1 VIVLVV
7 ALLFPLGFL
16 IWRIERPAG
25 DTRDATRDTVTSLL
39 DGLYWAA
46 VTMTTVGYGDKT
58 PKTHLGRFVA
68 VVWMLCSVALMTFLS
83 ANVVSRLTADR
94 VENVIRNDG
103 DLRGKK
109 LAAVA
114 LSSGAEFLDGLRLK
128 HKTYAN
134 LQDALESLARG
145 ESDVVVNSEGALRY
159 LVSERFSN
167 VIRVPRVQLAPAYMG
182 VALPDGSALK
192 KPIDRALIKITES
205 AEWNQSRSGISENRG
220 YDKSGLRSNEPSA
233 TCFKTMERYRRP
245 MVPAPRL
252 LGPLARTRVDFLD
265 RRRVPFTRQ
274 RIAFWRIEPHGQVE
288 GSLWRWKPIGFH
300 VRVGT
305 LVLEINI
312 ERTFRV
318 ILERHPAADR
328 ETVEPICDLKTVR
341 IIERDRPERFDGR
354 GLPLVEVKH
363 IIVRAVE
370 RLAGIVT
377 EIKRVD
383 RILGQVGT
391 EA

>member
-1 VIVLVV
+1 LV
-7 ALLFPLGFL
+7 ALVSASGRLTGVDQYLVSPRLLFSELGL
-16 IWRIERPAG
+16 IGGYDLAPVINTAG
-25 DTRDATRDTVTSLL
+25 SYINRFYSHCHCFVSIINFFGLSLL

-83 ANVVSRLTADR
+83 ANLVSRLTAER

-182 VALPDGSALK
+182 VALPGGSALK

-205 AEWNQSRSGISENRG
+205 AEWRSIE
-220 YDKSGLRSNEPSA
+220 D
-233 TCFKTMERYRRP
+233 RYF
-245 MVPAPRL
+245 
-252 LGPLARTRVDFLD
+252 G
-265 RRRVPFTRQ
+265 
-274 RIAFWRIEPHGQVE
+274 
-288 GSLWRWKPIGFH
+288 K
-300 VRVGT
+300 
-305 LVLEINI
+305 
-312 ERTFRV
+312 
-318 ILERHPAADR
+318 
-328 ETVEPICDLKTVR
+328 
-341 IIERDRPERFDGR
+341 
-354 GLPLVEVKH
+354 
-363 IIVRAVE
+363 
-370 RLAGIVT
+370 
-377 EIKRVD
+377 
-383 RILGQVGT
+383 
-391 EA
+391 

>member
-1 VIVLVV
+1 M
-7 ALLFPLGFL
+7 
-16 IWRIERPAG
+16 
-25 DTRDATRDTVTSLL
+25 TSFL

-114 LSSGAEFLDGLRLK
+114 LSSGAEFLDGLRFK
-128 HKTYAN
+128 HKNYAN

-182 VALPDGSALK
+182 VALPEGSALK

-205 AEWNQSRSGISENRG
+205 AEWRSIE
-220 YDKSGLRSNEPSA
+220 
-233 TCFKTMERYRRP
+233 ERYF
-245 MVPAPRL
+245 
-252 LGPLARTRVDFLD
+252 G
-265 RRRVPFTRQ
+265 
-274 RIAFWRIEPHGQVE
+274 
-288 GSLWRWKPIGFH
+288 K
-300 VRVGT
+300 
-305 LVLEINI
+305 
-312 ERTFRV
+312 
-318 ILERHPAADR
+318 
-328 ETVEPICDLKTVR
+328 
-341 IIERDRPERFDGR
+341 
-354 GLPLVEVKH
+354 
-363 IIVRAVE
+363 
-370 RLAGIVT
+370 
-377 EIKRVD
+377 
-383 RILGQVGT
+383 
-391 EA
+391 

>member
-1 VIVLVV
+1 VCLRPFDHADRSPIVGRFRYVRHSHGRRDAVSWFARALLLGFCLILSFDVSRAGEPRPASALRIAVYDAPPYGAVGADGSLSGVSVDLWRRVAEELQWQYRLIPVSTMDSVLGGLEQGRFDAAIGAITITPEREARVDFSYPTHRSGVAVALAKESGLTAFLASFSAAAEEFAGAIVLLL
-7 ALLFPLGFL
+7 APLFPLGFL

-25 DTRDATRDTVTSLL
+25 DARQATRDTVTSFL

-114 LSSGAEFLDGLRLK
+114 LSSGAEFLDGLRFK

-145 ESDVVVNSEGALRY
+145 ESNVVVNSEGALRH

-182 VALPDGSALK
+182 VALPEGSALK

-205 AEWNQSRSGISENRG
+205 AEWRSIE
-220 YDKSGLRSNEPSA
+220 
-233 TCFKTMERYRRP
+233 ERYF
-245 MVPAPRL
+245 
-252 LGPLARTRVDFLD
+252 G
-265 RRRVPFTRQ
+265 
-274 RIAFWRIEPHGQVE
+274 
-288 GSLWRWKPIGFH
+288 K
-300 VRVGT
+300 
-305 LVLEINI
+305 
-312 ERTFRV
+312 
-318 ILERHPAADR
+318 
-328 ETVEPICDLKTVR
+328 
-341 IIERDRPERFDGR
+341 
-354 GLPLVEVKH
+354 
-363 IIVRAVE
+363 
-370 RLAGIVT
+370 
-377 EIKRVD
+377 
-383 RILGQVGT
+383 
-391 EA
+391 